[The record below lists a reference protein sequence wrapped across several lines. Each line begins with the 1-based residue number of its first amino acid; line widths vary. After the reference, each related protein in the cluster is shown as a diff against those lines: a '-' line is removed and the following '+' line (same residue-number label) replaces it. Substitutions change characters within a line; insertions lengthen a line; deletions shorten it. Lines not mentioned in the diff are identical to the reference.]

1 MGWKLYMEIIQVERR
16 TQKQQ
21 SKAKPKGREE
31 MEKGCIP
38 FPVMQAMQATLRP
51 QYNHNTMKKER
62 KKKRQFMAARAGSI
76 AGQGRAAPESIQN
89 VCSLFFPLLP
99 PHPLYLPSLSL
110 SASRSGTCLT
120 FGRSPPATATTATTA
135 TTAVVGSSSS
145 FAADYVLFVYFWSL
159 ISHNTT
165 CLFSIFL
172 SILF

>member
-1 MGWKLYMEIIQVERR
+1 MQGGGEGGEGARLGWNGMGWKLYMEIIQVERR

-62 KKKRQFMAARAGSI
+62 KKKRQFMAARPGSI

-110 SASRSGTCLT
+110 CFSFWHMFDFWQVAASNCYNCYNCHNSRCWFFLLFCSWLRSVC
-120 FGRSPPATATTATTA
+120 
-135 TTAVVGSSSS
+135 
-145 FAADYVLFVYFWSL
+145 VLLVA
-159 ISHNTT
+159 H
-165 CLFSIFL
+165 
-172 SILF
+172 